1 MKKLLIFFCM
11 AAVGLSALSCYD
23 DTLIRETLDEH
34 KELIEGLGA
43 DVEALKTLVEAVEN
57 ADYITSVEII
67 EEDGKQVG
75 YTITFYRHGKITVY
89 YGNNGADSGDVE
101 NSGDSIFE
109 EVYEKDGYMYFVLTD
124 GTVYKVPM
132 TASAQSSAIDIE
144 FDVEPEMLVAPDTEY
159 DIPYTIIGADDKTS
173 VRVITNERYVRAYVK
188 SENVSQGYISI
199 TIAPYDGTV
208 SEEYYQSQL
217 SVMVTVVDGKNNSV
231 VKAINLKKGVLSLYE
246 SSYAVSKDGGQIIV
260 PVRTNLEYEV
270 VVPSEATWITYS
282 PRIKS
287 EIRTDELVFD
297 IQPNEDLYYRQ
308 AEVCLVDSNGV
319 QLESFFICQHGSGV
333 IIDGDFS
340 DWDQLD
346 LAAVLV
352 TECPPGAAR
361 GGLKVMKVNYDGQY
375 LNFYFE
381 LDWNYL
387 WEREYRSG
395 NPLCIM
401 LSSDPNTGGCEIW
414 TDICCDYMIEGPYI
428 LNRDDYQSE
437 SAAQSMCHWTGP
449 VHEAGWDWEG
459 PVAEIPYS
467 FVRVNDKCELSLEMD
482 SLRSTGSFDENLAVG
497 VEIYQ
502 WWDAAGI
509 LPSSG
514 DRLTSTMLTVYGEQS
529 EPVYPEEPQP
539 EEHVVGLIGGFN
551 NWSDDLVM
559 QDNGEGWYVAE
570 AYFDK
575 PDTFCIR
582 LDREWDVIYRLSD
595 EYADG
600 TMKPGVVYNIAQGNG
615 PDPFISSSGA
625 VTIYISKDLTQI
637 KYSVMGE
644 WSRSLSEMGAS
655 PGRVGVGA
663 FGDHVLFSSAGEL
676 FLTSASTGEFIQKV
690 PLPEGLEAGGVL
702 VDDAGN
708 VLVSGPDVLYSDG
721 GQLQLYKVNLETLEF
736 ELLIDYNIYNIWCQE
751 LGNFRIRGDVNGN
764 ALITAYAPYGDGGS
778 CLSWPVEWGVVAA
791 PVWGSIPAGSWDTS
805 TGVVAPAGAALDDGL
820 FSIVYGGTY
829 NLYYYDG
836 IDWTE
841 TYVTGTTWME
851 NYNCISTT
859 EFGGRRFLALTAC
872 CHFTY
877 DYTEL
882 IVLDVTDPKS
892 AQKIFT
898 TQINTHVTNEK
909 GLMYSDVFIREEN
922 GELAA
927 YVIDPWMD
935 TLDKYLIPVE

>member
-159 DIPYTIIGADDKTS
+159 DIPYTIIGADDKTN

-282 PRIKS
+282 PRTKS

-346 LAAVLV
+346 PAAVLV

-387 WEREYRSG
+387 WEREYRGG

-428 LNRDDYQSE
+428 LNKDDYQSE
-437 SAAQSMCHWTGP
+437 SAAQSMYHWTGP

-551 NWSDDLVM
+551 NWSDDLIM

-582 LDREWDVIYRLSD
+582 LDREWNVIYRLSD

-637 KYSVMGE
+637 KYIGCQ
-644 WSRSLSEMGAS
+644 WSKSLSEMGVK

-663 FGDHVLFSSAGEL
+663 FGDYVLFSSAGEL

-690 PLPEGLEAGGVL
+690 PLPEGFEAGGVL

-708 VLVSGPDVLYSDG
+708 VLVSGPDVRFDS
-721 GQLQLYKVNLETLEF
+721 GQLQLYKLDFMTLELT
-736 ELLIDYNIYNIWCQE
+736 LLVDYNSANFYCSE
-751 LGNFRIRGDVNGN
+751 MGNFRVKGDVNGD
-764 ALITAYAPYGDGGS
+764 ALITAHVAIGDTYYLVWKIDGGVIS
-778 CLSWPVEWGVVAA
+778 EWPEYGVLQGGSSWLAA
-791 PVWGSIPAGSWDTS
+791 
-805 TGVVAPAGAALDDGL
+805 TGVVAPAGPYLSDGL
-820 FSIVYGGTY
+820 FSLVYGDTN
-829 NLYYYDG
+829 NLLYYDG
-836 IDWTE
+836 SNWME
-841 TYVTGTTWME
+841 VYVTGF
-851 NYNCISTT
+851 NANKNVNCISTA
-859 EFGGRRFLALTAC
+859 GLYDRKYLALTGC
-872 CHFTY
+872 CHFY
-877 DYTEL
+877 WEYTDL
-882 IVLDVTDPKS
+882 VILDVTDPK
-892 AQKIFT
+892 APQKIFT